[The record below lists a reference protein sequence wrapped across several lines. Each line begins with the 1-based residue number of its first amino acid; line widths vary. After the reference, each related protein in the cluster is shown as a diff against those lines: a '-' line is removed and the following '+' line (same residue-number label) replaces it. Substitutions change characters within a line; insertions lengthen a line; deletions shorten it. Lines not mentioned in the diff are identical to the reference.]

1 MVIMPMPT
9 VPMPPVPVMTV
20 PVTTVP
26 MMTVPAP
33 SVAGRRP
40 PLTALREDAPVRT
53 PHLVLLAAVVLAGAA
68 CGSSDADPSVG
79 SSNTTGTAA
88 TTASTDVSSTTEA
101 VSTTALP
108 ATTTESTAPGTTLAP
123 DDRFTPGCIE
133 RGPNRAPLPAAALP
147 DTLGPLGAAPV
158 VDIALPQVRLPD
170 GTTDWS
176 RTSAIAI
183 PGGVLLWLVPYNSP
197 TDVGMVAAV
206 DADGA
211 IRWQRCLDWRPT
223 RVYADANSQSDE
235 ALVLT
240 YSNPSPGIFE
250 PQWEVWSLADGQVT
264 RSFDDVVAASG
275 ITGDVAGY
283 RTALYG
289 FALDDVLLAPEVDG
303 NIDMSVD
310 SLLRIDLATMTATT
324 VAMPPVALTGYGDDF
339 ATLPDGRLVAFG
351 PQVLGA
357 VRAVA
362 AVQEGD
368 GWTTDPAAL
377 QAARPAAVEFGPY
390 VDSGDQPLVGIDAF
404 GTELWRRADLNP
416 INGEGFRVALD
427 GDIAVA
433 STCGPRDPSGNDWC
447 PDAAVEGVDAR
458 TGRTV
463 WRLDGQ
469 YGVSIVADGVA
480 LIAGPFDSDPS
491 TIEPTVWTMIDT
503 ATGRQVADDQR
514 WGEPYWFGIGCC
526 DSPESAWVDDGV
538 VFTVDEVDLQ
548 IWYPRQFSTP
558 TVTVSLG

>member
-1 MVIMPMPT
+1 MPSIS
-9 VPMPPVPVMTV
+9 V
-20 PVTTVP
+20 VTTSL
-26 MMTVPAP
+26 
-33 SVAGRRP
+33 SVGAAGRRQQ
-40 PLTALREDAPVRT
+40 LTAPREDAAVRT
-53 PHLVLLAAVVLAGAA
+53 PHLVLLAAVVMAGAA

-101 VSTTALP
+101 VSTTAVP
-108 ATTTESTAPGTTLAP
+108 ATTTESTAPSTTLAP
-123 DDRFTPGCIE
+123 DNRFTPGCIE
-133 RGPNRAPLPAAALP
+133 RGPSRAPLPAAALP

-158 VDIALPQVRLPD
+158 VDIALPEVNLPD
-170 GTTDWS
+170 GTTDRS
-176 RTSAIAI
+176 RTTAIAI
-183 PGGVLLWLVPYNSP
+183 PGGVLLWLMPYDSP
-197 TDVGMVAAV
+197 TDVGMVVAV

-211 IRWQRCLDWRPT
+211 IRWQRCLDWRPM
-223 RVYADANSQSDE
+223 RVLADASSESGE

-240 YSNPSPGIFE
+240 FDNTSPGVFE
-250 PQWEVWSLADGQVT
+250 PRWEVWSLADGQIT
-264 RSFDDVVAASG
+264 RSLDDVVTASG
-275 ITGDVAGY
+275 ITGEVAGY

-289 FALDDVLLAPEVDG
+289 ITLDDLLLAPEVDG

-310 SLLRIDLATMTATT
+310 SLLRIDLATMTAST

-368 GWTTDPAAL
+368 RWSTDPAAL

-390 VDSGDQPLVGIDAF
+390 LDGGDQPLVGIDAF
-404 GTELWRRADLNP
+404 GTQLWRRADLNP

-433 STCGPRDPSGNDWC
+433 STCGPRDASGNGWC

-463 WRLDGQ
+463 WRLDGN
-469 YGVSIVADGVA
+469 YAVSIVADGVA

-526 DSPESAWVDDGV
+526 DSPEVAWVDDGV

-548 IWYPRQFSTP
+548 VWYPRQFSTP
-558 TVTVSLG
+558 TVSTSLG

>member
-1 MVIMPMPT
+1 M
-9 VPMPPVPVMTV
+9 
-20 PVTTVP
+20 
-26 MMTVPAP
+26 
-33 SVAGRRP
+33 
-40 PLTALREDAPVRT
+40 RT

-101 VSTTALP
+101 VSTTAVP

-133 RGPNRAPLPAAALP
+133 RGPSRVPLPAAALP

-158 VDIALPQVRLPD
+158 VDIALPEVNMPD

-197 TDVGMVAAV
+197 TEVGMVVAV

-211 IRWQRCLDWRPT
+211 IRWQRCLDWRPM
-223 RVYADANSQSDE
+223 RVFADASSESGE

-240 YSNPSPGIFE
+240 FDNTSPGVFE
-250 PQWEVWSLADGQVT
+250 TRWEVWSLADGQIT
-264 RSFDDVVAASG
+264 RSLDDVVVASG
-275 ITGDVAGY
+275 ITGEVAGY

-289 FALDDVLLAPEVDG
+289 ITLDDLLLAPEIDG

-310 SLLRIDLATMTATT
+310 SLLRIDLATMTAST
-324 VAMPPVALTGYGDDF
+324 VAMPPVALTGYSDDF
-339 ATLPDGRLVAFG
+339 ASLPDGRLVAFG

-368 GWTTDPAAL
+368 GWSTDPAAL

-390 VDSGDQPLVGIDAF
+390 LDGGDQPLVGIDAF

-433 STCGPRDPSGNDWC
+433 STCGPRDASGNGWC

-463 WRLDGQ
+463 WRLDGN
-469 YGVSIVADGVA
+469 YAVSIVADGVA

-526 DSPESAWVDDGV
+526 DSPEVAWVDDGV

-548 IWYPRQFSTP
+548 VWYPRQFSTP
-558 TVTVSLG
+558 TVSTSLG

>member
-1 MVIMPMPT
+1 M
-9 VPMPPVPVMTV
+9 
-20 PVTTVP
+20 
-26 MMTVPAP
+26 
-33 SVAGRRP
+33 
-40 PLTALREDAPVRT
+40 RT
-53 PHLVLLAAVVLAGAA
+53 PHLVLLAAVVMAGAA

-79 SSNTTGTAA
+79 SSNTTGTTV
-88 TTASTDVSSTTEA
+88 TTPSTE
-101 VSTTALP
+101 VSTTTDAVPTSSTDLP
-108 ATTTESTAPGTTLAP
+108 TTTESTAPGTTLAP
-123 DDRFTPGCIE
+123 DNRFTPGCIE
-133 RGPNRAPLPAAALP
+133 RGPSRAPLPVAALP
-147 DTLGPLGAAPV
+147 ETLGPLGAAPV
-158 VDIALPQVRLPD
+158 VDIALPEVNMPD
-170 GTTDWS
+170 GTSDWS

-183 PGGVLLWLVPYNSP
+183 PGGVLLWLMPYNSP

-211 IRWQRCLDWRPT
+211 IRWQRCLDWRPM
-223 RVYADANSQSDE
+223 RVFADARPESGE
-235 ALVLT
+235 ALVLWFDNT
-240 YSNPSPGIFE
+240 SPGGFE
-250 PQWEVWSLADGQVT
+250 PRWEVWSLADGQVT
-264 RSFDDVVAASG
+264 RSLDDVVAASG
-275 ITGDVAGY
+275 ITGEVAGY

-289 FALDDVLLAPEVDG
+289 IALDDLLLAPAVDG

-310 SLLRIDLATMTATT
+310 SLLRIDLATMTAST
-324 VAMPPVALTGYGDDF
+324 VTMPPVALTGYGDDF
-339 ATLPDGRLVAFG
+339 ASLPDGRLVAFG

-368 GWTTDPAAL
+368 GWSTDPAAL
-377 QAARPAAVEFGPY
+377 QAARPAVVEFGPY
-390 VDSGDQPLVGIDAF
+390 LDGGDQPLVGIDAF
-404 GTELWRRADLNP
+404 GTELWRRADLNS

-433 STCGPRDPSGNDWC
+433 STCGPRDTSGNDWC
-447 PDAAVEGVDAR
+447 PDAAVEGVEAR

-463 WRLDGQ
+463 WRLDGN

-514 WGEPYWFGIGCC
+514 WADPYSFGIGCC
-526 DSPESAWVDDGV
+526 DSPNRAWVDDGV

-548 IWYPRQFSTP
+548 VWYPRQFSTP
-558 TVTVSLG
+558 TATTSLG